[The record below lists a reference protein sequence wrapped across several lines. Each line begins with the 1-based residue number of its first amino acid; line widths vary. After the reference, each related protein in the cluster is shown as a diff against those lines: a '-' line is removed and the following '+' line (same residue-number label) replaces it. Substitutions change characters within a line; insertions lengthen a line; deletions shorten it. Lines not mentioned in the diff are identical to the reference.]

1 MTTSSRRASSPRS
14 KPNYLYSMVSV
25 GLVLFLLGFF
35 GLLAVHAQQLLHY
48 YREHVSLILEFKDTA
63 TPEAIDSVTAALA
76 VKSYIRPNSI
86 RFISQQE
93 AASMMRR
100 EFGEDFLS
108 LNLPNPFY
116 NILTFN
122 VKGEYMVPDK
132 LKGIRNEWRGHPAV
146 SDVFYQENLM
156 GDIVRNLQ
164 KLGYILAGLGV
175 LLTLIVS
182 VLIHNTIRLALYAN
196 RFLIKTM
203 ELVGASWRFISR
215 PYLWRA
221 LIHGMASGLM
231 AIAGLAGVLFWVNHK
246 LPEIRAL
253 QDVRLTGFL
262 FGGILL
268 FGIGIY
274 VFSSWFVVN
283 KYLRMRM
290 DDLY

>member
-1 MTTSSRRASSPRS
+1 MTTSPRAAPPRS

-35 GLLAVHAQQLLHY
+35 GLLVVHARQLLHY

-63 TPEAIDSVTAALA
+63 TAEDIDSVTTALA
-76 VKSYIRPNSI
+76 AKSYILPESI
-86 RFISQQE
+86 RFISQEE
-93 AASMMRR
+93 AARMMRQ
-100 EFGEDFLS
+100 EFGEDFLA

-122 VKGEYMVPDK
+122 LKGQYMVPGE
-132 LKGIRNEWRGHPAV
+132 LKGIRNEWRSHPAV
-146 SDVFYQENLM
+146 SDLFYQENLM

-164 KLGYILAGLGV
+164 KLGYLLSGLGLV
-175 LLTLIVS
+175 LTLIVGL
-182 VLIHNTIRLALYAN
+182 LIHNTIRLALYAN

-203 ELVGASWRFISR
+203 ELVGATWGFVSR

-221 LIHGMASGLM
+221 LVHGLASGML
-231 AIAGLAGVLFWVNHK
+231 AVAGLTGVLFWANQK

-253 QDVRLTGFL
+253 QDMRLTGLL
-262 FGGILL
+262 FGGIVL
-268 FGIGIY
+268 FGIFLY
-274 VFSSWFVVN
+274 LLSSWVVVN